1 MPDKKI
7 VLVIDDEPF
16 IVDMITT
23 FLGLKGYEVHS
34 AYNGQDGLTL
44 IPLEKPDVLLLDLML
59 PDIGG
64 FEICQRVRAMP
75 DFAQMPILIVSARN
89 EPESKT
95 RAEKVGANGYLTKP
109 IRMFDLIAEMEKIL
123 SASPAPPTMPVSA
136 GTDRPAPAPP
146 PADTPTLPGAS
157 QPPAPPDQKTG

>member
-23 FLGLKGYEVHS
+23 FLRLKGYEVRS
-34 AYNGQDGLTL
+34 AFNGQDGLTL

-59 PDIGG
+59 PDIEG

-95 RAEKVGANGYLTKP
+95 RAAKVGANGYLTKP
-109 IRMFDLIAEMEKIL
+109 IRMLDLIAEMEKIL
-123 SASPAPPTMPVSA
+123 SAPPAPPT
-136 GTDRPAPAPP
+136 TPA
-146 PADTPTLPGAS
+146 LPGAS
-157 QPPAPPDQKTG
+157 QPSTPPDQKTV